1 MQIEIFSD
9 VVCPWCYIGKRHFE
23 EALAAFPHAEE
34 VTVTYRSFQLDPTT
48 VNSDQPMVEVL
59 AQKYGVDATQAG
71 EMTDRVAKTAAAAGL
86 DFHMDL
92 QTPQN
97 TFDAHRLLHFA
108 LENGKQAEL
117 QEGLMDAN
125 FVRGRK
131 VGQRE
136 TLIEIAAS
144 VGLDAGEA
152 AAVLDSDRYTEQVQA
167 DISLAR
173 SFGATGVPFFVFDR
187 KFAVSGGQPPAVF
200 TDVLEKAWADEHPL
214 VNVVSA
220 VDGSTD
226 HSCTNDSCA
235 I

>member
-23 EALAAFPHAEE
+23 EALKSFSHAED
-34 VTVTYRSFQLDPTT
+34 VIVTYRSFQLDPTT
-48 VNSDQPMVEVL
+48 VNSDTPMVEVL
-59 AQKYGVDATQAG
+59 ARKYGVDAAAAG
-71 EMTDRVAKTAAAAGL
+71 AMTDRVRQTAAAAGL
-86 DFHMDL
+86 DFKMDL

-117 QEGLMDAN
+117 EEALMDAN
-125 FVRGRK
+125 FVRGRR
-131 VGQRE
+131 VGQRD
-136 TLIEIAAS
+136 TLIEIAVS
-144 VGLDAGEA
+144 VGLDAEEA
-152 AAVLDSDRYTEQVQA
+152 AAVLDSDRYTEQVHD

-200 TDVLEKAWADEHPL
+200 TDVLEKAWTDGHPPA
-214 VNVVSA
+214 NVVSA
-220 VDGSTD
+220 VDGSADDSGTD
-226 HSCTNDSCA
+226 ESCA
-235 I
+235 L